1 MYLLFYCLPLLFQ
14 CDKVSD
20 ITKLSMDAV
29 PSSSPES
36 PVTADAPLAPE
47 MRSKTP
53 KRSTLSLYQFQQNKK
68 YHEEVLQRMRVFAR
82 TLNKPYSAR
91 ERRLKLATLA
101 LHHNER
107 TSKTELH
114 KDDALTEELKPAK
127 SEDQKEEKET
137 GKSAEDRNDKS
148 PTMMNK
154 STVSVAALD
163 GSLTLVS
170 TPPVKLTASHFDA
183 NKPSMAQEESGGQIG
198 ALIAKTHLADI
209 SDLNEKA
216 EKVVNCQACTQCDK
230 VSDITKLS
238 MDVVPVGSRESPVT
252 VDAPLAVE
260 MRSKTPKWS
269 SLSLYQFQQNKKYHE
284 EVLQRM
290 RVFARTLNKPYNAR
304 ERQLKLAT
312 LALCRNERTGKT
324 DLHKDDTVTEELKP
338 AKSEDQKEEMES
350 AGKSAVEIKDK
361 SLTMMNKSTMS
372 VAALHNFVTHFP
384 TPPLKLTAPNSGT
397 NKPRIAR
404 EEPGGQ
410 IGAQNA
416 KTCRADIS
424 DLNQKAEKFVNS
436 QACTQLGEEWSVM
449 VRSPVNAWSNSTQ
462 NEVFLQHE
470 DFGKAESKETA
481 KPKETRKKKRKS
493 KGLMKERKTAY
504 WSNTKRTAGAN
515 KPSMAQ
521 KGPGGQIG
529 ALNAKTR
536 RADISDLN
544 KKVEKIV
551 PRQVRTQ
558 FQQNKKTQE
567 SSLQRMR
574 VYDTTLNKH
583 YRARERQLKLATLT
597 LRPNERTSK
606 TDLHKDDTLTEELK
620 PAKSEDQ
627 KEEKENAGKSAEEIK
642 DKSLTMMNKS
652 TMSVGA
658 LHNFV
663 THVPTPPLKLTA
675 PNAGTNKPRIAREE
689 TGGQIGALNAK
700 TRLADI
706 TDVNWK
712 AEKFVNTQSRT
723 QLGEPPS
730 LGVMVRSPVNA
741 WSNSTQNEVFLQHED
756 FGKAGSK
763 EMVKSKEIRKKKRKS
778 KGLMR
783 ERKTAYWSN
792 AKRTAGANK
801 PSMAQ
806 KGPGG
811 QIGALNAKTRRAD
824 ISDLNKKAEKVV
836 THQFQQ
842 NKKNQESSLQQMR
855 VYATTPNKPYRARV
869 RRLKSATLALR
880 PNERTSKS
888 ELHKDDTLTEEL
900 KSAKSKN
907 QKEEM
912 ESAGKSAEDRKD
924 KSETM
929 VKKSTVSVA
938 ALHRFVTRVPTPP
951 PKLTTSHLCVK
962 KPSMAREEPGGK
974 IGAQIGG
981 DCQPSSSYPVPAKQ
995 KNPEVDAVDESL
1007 CYDTESNLPCQRKKA
1022 ETGYACFTS

>member
-551 PRQVRTQ
+551 PRQ
-558 FQQNKKTQE
+558 
-567 SSLQRMR
+567 
-574 VYDTTLNKH
+574 
-583 YRARERQLKLATLT
+583 
-597 LRPNERTSK
+597 
-606 TDLHKDDTLTEELK
+606 
-620 PAKSEDQ
+620 
-627 KEEKENAGKSAEEIK
+627 
-642 DKSLTMMNKS
+642 
-652 TMSVGA
+652 
-658 LHNFV
+658 
-663 THVPTPPLKLTA
+663 
-675 PNAGTNKPRIAREE
+675 
-689 TGGQIGALNAK
+689 
-700 TRLADI
+700 
-706 TDVNWK
+706 
-712 AEKFVNTQSRT
+712 
-723 QLGEPPS
+723 LGEPPS

-836 THQFQQ
+836 THQVRTQFQQ